1 METGSTSHEMAEDLG
16 RWLYSD
22 TSNSASD
29 EEMLRNRILY
39 IAYLCVL
46 GCCCIT
52 PCLYY
57 IRVSS
62 WQRRQFRE
70 FREMERNAI
79 LAALAQSTANSA
91 HHMSISA
98 ELAIVHSERRARIIQ
113 LMEPVRMVRIYD
125 GMNSVF
131 NSETFFSLPFCRLY
145 KESIS
150 NEVPLNPA
158 VSRMIR
164 SRKQSYNLRKRKAVR
179 FPNKKRNRKLHLRRC
194 RIQFLP
200 PPTS

>member
-1 METGSTSHEMAEDLG
+1 MELDSTNYSDDTSEVLI
-16 RWLYSD
+16 RWLDYNGEAS
-22 TSNSASD
+22 SD

-70 FREMERNAI
+70 FRELERNAI
-79 LAALAQSTANSA
+79 LAALAQSTANSV
-91 HHMSISA
+91 HHMNITA

-113 LMEPVRMVRIYD
+113 LMEPVRMVRND
-125 GMNSVF
+125 DW
-131 NSETFFSLPFCRLY
+131 
-145 KESIS
+145 
-150 NEVPLNPA
+150 
-158 VSRMIR
+158 IR
-164 SRKQSYNLRKRKAVR
+164 SVSINFSNV
-179 FPNKKRNRKLHLRRC
+179 
-194 RIQFLP
+194 
-200 PPTS
+200 